1 LPPLFGLR
9 QDAGRIADAVDR
21 VEQADDTVSIRS
33 IGARVGVGVRRMQI
47 GDD

>member
-1 LPPLFGLR
+1 LPPLFGLE
-9 QDAGRIADAVDR
+9 QDAGRIGDAVDR

-33 IGARVGVGVRRMQI
+33 IDTRAGVGVRRMQI